1 MTLSQEFPCHIKLLS
16 PLSFLFLFL
25 CSLFL
30 FFVVVSCFSVVWLL
44 FSCRCIMNGRN
55 YLKWTDFHVGKILV
69 RFSFANE
76 NLNMLHVKAFANT
89 FQNIQFWPNY
99 QILREFDFEKLL
111 KICKFSNLLN
121 AKIISIEVNC

>member
-1 MTLSQEFPCHIKLLS
+1 
-16 PLSFLFLFL
+16 
-25 CSLFL
+25 
-30 FFVVVSCFSVVWLL
+30 
-44 FSCRCIMNGRN
+44 
-55 YLKWTDFHVGKILV
+55 
-69 RFSFANE
+69 
-76 NLNMLHVKAFANT
+76 MLHVKAFANT